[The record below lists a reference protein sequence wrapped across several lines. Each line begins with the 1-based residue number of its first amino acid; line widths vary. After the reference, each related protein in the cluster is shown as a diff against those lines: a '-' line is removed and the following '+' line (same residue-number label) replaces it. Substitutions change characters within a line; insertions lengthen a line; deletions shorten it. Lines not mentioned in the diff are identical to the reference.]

1 MKYMQPTY
9 TLVDKKH
16 NKNFAAAFGPYQAAL
31 TQALDLETISDGS
44 YRNEAAE
51 AYNAMFGHDK
61 AIARDAMQHAE
72 FILDMFDIMVRS
84 EYRAHQSMIQKWFGN
99 TVCIKKVEYVLHQGQ
114 WYKREWV
121 PVTVKKAKAKV
132 GVLYVHD
139 YSLGDSK
146 YGLALA
152 MPGKTNILAGG
163 VKMEARTKAAISE
176 QQKFIKGLRKQE
188 MDAQNAES
196 IRQRV
201 AIVENRFKTTRN
213 DHMNEATQEIL
224 GLSRNIVLCGP
235 VTSNDE
241 NYYQKQGIFE
251 LYDLLKLIEATTRKQ
266 ADAVFVS
273 SYEARLMKPIYEAK
287 GHPEVARQILMVTQG
302 MLSMAGKL

>member
-1 MKYMQPTY
+1 MKYMQPVY
-9 TLVDKKH
+9 TSVDKKH
-16 NKNFAAAFGPYQAAL
+16 YKNFVAAFGLYQAAL

-72 FILDMFDIMVRS
+72 FILDMFDVMVRPD
-84 EYRAHQSMIQKWFGN
+84 YRQHQRMIQQWFGN
-99 TVCIKKVEYVLHQGQ
+99 SIRIKKVEYVSHQGQ

-121 PVTVKKAKAKV
+121 PVTIKKAKAKV
-132 GVLYVHD
+132 GVLYHHD
-139 YSLGDSK
+139 YSIGTSK
-146 YGLALA
+146 FGLALA
-152 MPGKTNILAGG
+152 MPGKTSILAGG
-163 VKMEARTKAAISE
+163 VKMEARTKSAISE
-176 QQKFIKGLRKQE
+176 QQKFIKGLRAQE

-213 DHMNEATQEIL
+213 DLMNETAQEIL
-224 GLSRNIVLCGP
+224 GLSHNIVLCGP
-235 VTSNDE
+235 VTQNDE

-251 LYDLLKLIEATTRKQ
+251 LHDLLKLIEATTRKQ
-266 ADAVFVS
+266 TDAAFVS
-273 SYEARLMKPIYEAK
+273 FYDARLMKPFYEEK
-287 GHPEVARQILMVTQG
+287 GHAEVARQILMVTQG